1 MHTLLKALSDLGRDL
16 KIRGKTQALHSLC
29 EDCADPTEFSAHINS
44 CTCQQRNMTQAT
56 VSWSHLSLVPP
67 AQWCLWHSLICNWLG
82 SSCAFFCHRIS
93 WSYSLWS
100 AESRRVI
107 VPDVRCTSACYFSLP
122 SHKQSHEKKRII
134 QLWASFVNFKQK
146 TILEAEASIVLNNC
160 IVNLHIIQTLNN

>member
-44 CTCQQRNMTQAT
+44 CTCQQWNMTQAT

-93 WSYSLWS
+93 WSYPPVISWKQEGDSAWCQMHFCMLLFSAFSQAVSWKKKNNPALGKFRKLQTKDNIGSRSLNS
-100 AESRRVI
+100 
-107 VPDVRCTSACYFSLP
+107 T
-122 SHKQSHEKKRII
+122 
-134 QLWASFVNFKQK
+134 
-146 TILEAEASIVLNNC
+146 
-160 IVNLHIIQTLNN
+160 